1 MTATQVAPKGL
12 TPNIDVA
19 PVNPPIRRR
28 LPWPLNIYQTAVG
41 KKWVMALSGIA
52 LMGFVFA
59 HMVGNLKMF
68 MGPEEYNAY
77 SESLRSLLHP
87 ILPDHT
93 VLWIMRIGLIA
104 AFAIHLHAAYSL
116 FAIHLHAAYS
126 LTIMNRRARPSRY
139 QSPRDYL
146 AANWASRTM
155 RWSGILVLAFLFIHL
170 GNLTWGWTIFNPDID
185 HRPENVDV
193 YANVVTSLKQRWL
206 AAIYIV
212 GQLALGFHL
221 FHGAWSLFQ
230 SLGVNNPHFNSARRW
245 FAAGFTAIVVGANI
259 TFPIAVLAGVVNLD

>member
-1 MTATQVAPKGL
+1 MTATQEAPKGL

-68 MGPEEYNAY
+68 LGAEEYNAY
-77 SESLRSLLHP
+77 SESLRGLLHP
-87 ILPDHT
+87 ILPDHA

-116 FAIHLHAAYS
+116 
-126 LTIMNRRARPSRY
+126 TMMNRRARPGRY

-185 HRPENVDV
+185 HRPLNVDV
-193 YANVVTSLKQRWL
+193 YRNVVTSLEQPWL
-206 AAIYIV
+206 AAVYIV

-230 SLGVNNPHFNSARRW
+230 SLGVNNPRYNSARKW

-259 TFPIAVLAGVVNLD
+259 TFPIAVLAGVVNLG